1 MAVPILGIIFF
12 SITLIVFIESHY
24 KTRHRERMALI
35 QMGKV
40 PSDKPRGRA
49 GLKVGLLLL
58 ALGFGIGVGNLLDM
72 LFHSAPAF
80 IFACTFISS
89 GAALV
94 LYHLMMEG
102 KTIGNVT
109 WKEEEEIDDEI
120 V

>member
-12 SITLIVFIESHY
+12 FITLIVFIESQY

-35 QMGKV
+35 QMGKI

-49 GLKVGLLLL
+49 GLKFGLLLL
-58 ALGFGIGVGNLLDM
+58 ALGIGVGVGNLLDM
-72 LFHSAPAF
+72 LFDSAPAF
-80 IFACTFISS
+80 IFACTFICC

-94 LYHLMMEG
+94 FYHLMMEG
-102 KTIGNVT
+102 KTIASVQ
-109 WKEEEEIDDEI
+109 WKDEDNDEM

>member
-12 SITLIVFIESHY
+12 FITLIVFIESHY

-40 PSDKPRGRA
+40 PSEKPKGRG
-49 GLKVGLLLL
+49 GLKFGLVLL
-58 ALGFGIGVGNLLDM
+58 AIGIGVGLGNLLDM
-72 LFHSAPAF
+72 LFNSAPAF
-80 IFACTFISS
+80 IFACTFITS

-102 KTIGNVT
+102 KTIGNMQ
-109 WKEEEEIDDEI
+109 WKEEDDEM